1 MSRAAAARHFS
12 PPLRGHSSELS
23 NTDNLPRPQLLLL
36 YHRSSKN
43 SPPAP
48 PPRPTGDCFILF
60 FVGL

>member
-12 PPLRGHSSELS
+12 PPLRAHSSELS

-43 SPPAP
+43 SHQDS
-48 PPRPTGDCFILF
+48 RGTVLF
-60 FVGL
+60 SFLFLWL

>member
-43 SPPAP
+43 SHQD
-48 PPRPTGDCFILF
+48 PRETVLF
-60 FVGL
+60 SFLFLWL

>member
-23 NTDNLPRPQLLLL
+23 NTDNRPQLLLL

-43 SPPAP
+43 SHQD
-48 PPRPTGDCFILF
+48 PRETVLF
-60 FVGL
+60 YFLFLWL

>member
-43 SPPAP
+43 SHQD
-48 PPRPTGDCFILF
+48 PRGTVLF
-60 FVGL
+60 YFLFLWL